1 MNPYESPTFNMA
13 CRQFDQTAD
22 FLNLSDDIRK
32 RIKTPKRTLVVHIPV
47 RHDDGMV
54 RNYIGCRVQHHLAFG
69 PTKGGIRYH
78 PDATVGEVAAL
89 AMWMS
94 WKCSLVGLP
103 FGGAKGGVACDPKK
117 LSRGELER
125 LTRRF
130 TQELIPIIGPYVD
143 IPAPDMGTDAQI
155 MAWVMDTYS
164 VHMGHSTPGVVTG
177 KPIEIGGSLGRT
189 EATGRGA
196 AYLINRTFD
205 TLKISAEKATAV
217 IQGFGNV
224 GVHAA
229 FALALHGT
237 KIIAVSDSG
246 GAVYNRNGLHL
257 DDLVQHKKNSGTVA
271 GFKQSESMKPEDLL
285 TLECDA
291 LVPAALERQITE
303 KNAKNLKCKV
313 LAEAANGPTT
323 PEADSILEGSD
334 IFVIPDILCNSRGV
348 IVSYFEWVQDLQEFF
363 WSEAEVN
370 DKLYRILER
379 AFVQV
384 TQLARTKKISMRL
397 AAMSLGVQKVAA
409 AAQQRG
415 LYP

>member
-1 MNPYESPTFNMA
+1 MA